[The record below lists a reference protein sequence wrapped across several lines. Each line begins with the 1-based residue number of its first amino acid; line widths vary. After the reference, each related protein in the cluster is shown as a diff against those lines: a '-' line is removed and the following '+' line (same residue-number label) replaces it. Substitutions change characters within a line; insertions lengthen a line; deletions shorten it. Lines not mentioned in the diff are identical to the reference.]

1 MSRGIDVPRLF
12 LCIKESLQIKTLLLE
27 NIVIKILYI
36 FAVLSKY
43 SILHLNK
50 QQSKQHITTLNHIM
64 RKKILLVDD
73 KETIAKV
80 ASIYLGKDYD
90 FQYVQNPIK
99 AIEWLNEGNLP
110 DLIISDIR
118 MPEMRGD
125 EFLHYLKHNELF
137 NDIPVIM
144 LSSEES
150 TTERIRLLEEGAED
164 YILKPFNPME
174 LKIRVRKIIE

>member
-1 MSRGIDVPRLF
+1 
-12 LCIKESLQIKTLLLE
+12 
-27 NIVIKILYI
+27 
-36 FAVLSKY
+36 
-43 SILHLNK
+43 
-50 QQSKQHITTLNHIM
+50 M

-73 KETIAKV
+73 KETIGKV

-90 FQYVQNPIK
+90 CQYVQNPIK
-99 AIEWLNEGNLP
+99 AIEWLYEGNLP

-137 NDIPVIM
+137 KDIPVIM

-150 TTERIRLLEEGAED
+150 TTERIRLL
-164 YILKPFNPME
+164 
-174 LKIRVRKIIE
+174 